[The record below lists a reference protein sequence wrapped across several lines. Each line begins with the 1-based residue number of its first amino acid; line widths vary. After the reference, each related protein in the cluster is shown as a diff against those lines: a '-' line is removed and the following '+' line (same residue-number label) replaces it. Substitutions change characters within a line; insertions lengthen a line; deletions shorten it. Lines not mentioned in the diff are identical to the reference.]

1 MNVTELARRIN
12 ISPEELRLALPQLGF
27 DIGGRA
33 VKVDDRTAW
42 RIIQTWPRLKREWE
56 KLQPKK
62 EEEVEVAPEEIV
74 KKTIILP
81 AVLTVRE
88 FAVRLN
94 LPTNKVITELMKNG
108 ILASLN
114 ERLDYATASILAED
128 LGFIPQLEQ
137 QGQDA
142 TEEVVIDVLHAEL
155 EKEKPEDLKPRPP
168 VVVVMGHVDHGKTKL
183 LDAIRKTNVIA
194 TEAGGITQHIGAY
207 QAQYKDK
214 RITFIDTP
222 GHAAFTTMR
231 SRGARVADVAVLVVA
246 ADDGVQPQTLEALKI
261 IHAARLPFLVAVNK
275 IDKEGADQERV
286 KSQLAQENII
296 SEEWS
301 GKIPFVPISAKAGT
315 GIDNLL
321 ETLLL
326 LAEMDKDKIM
336 ANPASEAMGTV
347 IESHLNPGEG
357 AVATVLVQNGTLRHN
372 DYLVFS
378 AEGGSAKGGVL
389 LGRVRAMRDWNGQ
402 LVEEAP
408 PGMPARILGFKV
420 VPSVGDIIH
429 GQKSAAGLEK
439 AKATFFKAAPTTVA
453 AAEESKK
460 QEAKYLP
467 IILKTDMQGSLEALT
482 ASLEKFQN
490 PEVAVKVV
498 AKDIGQIG
506 EADVSQAEAAEAL
519 VYGFNVEPSEAAINL
534 AGTKGVVIKTY
545 KIIYELLDDVKNR
558 LEAMLAP
565 EVIRTELGRAVIL
578 KIFRAEKTYSI
589 AGGRVEDG
597 KLLPGSRVKITR
609 QGAPVGEG
617 ELSELQSG
625 KQTVSEVRMG
635 SEFGMKISTRLAL
648 QEGDILEAYLEEK
661 KSRKLNF

>member
-42 RIIQTWPRLKREWE
+42 RVIQTWPRLKREWE

-62 EEEVEVAPEEIV
+62 EEEVAVATEEIV

-94 LPTNKVITELMKNG
+94 LPTNKVMTELMKNG
-108 ILASLN
+108 ILTSLN
-114 ERLDYATASILAED
+114 ERLDYATASILSED

-142 TEEVVIDVLHAEL
+142 MEEVVIDVLHAEL
-155 EKEKPEDLKPRPP
+155 EKEKQEDLKPRPP

-207 QAQYKDK
+207 QAQYKDR

-261 IHAARLPFLVAVNK
+261 IRAVGIPFLVAINK
-275 IDKEGADQERV
+275 IDREGADQDRV
-286 KSQLAQENII
+286 KSQLAQENVI

-301 GKIPFVPISAKAGT
+301 GKTPFVPISAKEGT

-326 LAEMDKDKIM
+326 LAEIDKDKIM

-347 IESHLNPGEG
+347 IESHLDPGEG
-357 AVATVLVQNGTLRHN
+357 AVATVLVQNGTLQRN

-378 AEGGSAKGGVL
+378 TQAEAKGGVL

-402 LVEEAP
+402 LIDQAF

-420 VPSVGDIIH
+420 VPSVGDIIR
-429 GQKSAAGLEK
+429 GQKDAAGLEK
-439 AKATFFKAAPTTVA
+439 AKAGFFKAAPTTVA
-453 AAEESKK
+453 AVEESKK

-467 IILKTDMQGSLEALT
+467 IILKTDMQGSLEALI

-490 PEVAVKVV
+490 SEVAVQVV

-506 EADVSQAEAAEAL
+506 EADVLQAEAASAL
-519 VYGFNVEPSEAAINL
+519 IYGFNVEPSEAAINL
-534 AGTKGVVIKTY
+534 AGTKSVTVKTY

-565 EVIRTELGRAVIL
+565 EVIRTELGQAVIL
-578 KIFRAEKTYSI
+578 KIFKAEKTYSI

-609 QGAPVGEG
+609 QGSPVGEG
-617 ELSELQSG
+617 EMSELQSG
-625 KQTVSEVRMG
+625 KQATSEVRMG
-635 SEFGMKISTRLAL
+635 SEFGMKISTRLVL
-648 QEGDILEAYLEEK
+648 QEGDILEAYSEEK
-661 KSRKLNF
+661 KKRVLNF

>member
-62 EEEVEVAPEEIV
+62 EEEVEVAPEAIV
-74 KKTIILP
+74 KKTIVLP
-81 AVLTVRE
+81 PVLTVRE

-114 ERLDYATASILAED
+114 ERLDYATASILSED

-137 QGQDA
+137 QGQDV
-142 TEEVVIDVLHAEL
+142 TEEVVTDVLHAEL
-155 EKEKPEDLKPRPP
+155 EKEKSENLKPRPP

-183 LDAIRKTNVIA
+183 LDAIRKTNVVA
-194 TEAGGITQHIGAY
+194 QEAGGITQHIGAY

-261 IHAARLPFLVAVNK
+261 IRAAGIPFLVAINK
-275 IDKEGADQERV
+275 IDKEGADQDRV
-286 KSQLAQENII
+286 KSQLAQENVI

-301 GKIPFVPISAKAGT
+301 GKTPFVPISAKAGT
-315 GIDNLL
+315 GIDTLL

-326 LAEMDKDKIM
+326 LAEMDKDKIV
-336 ANPASEAMGTV
+336 ANPTSEAMGTV
-347 IESHLNPGEG
+347 VESHLDPGEG
-357 AVATVLVQNGTLRHN
+357 AVATVLVQNGTLRRN

-378 AEGGSAKGGVL
+378 AQAEAGGGVL

-402 LVEEAP
+402 LIDQAL

-420 VPSVGDIIH
+420 VPSVGDIIR
-429 GQKSAAGLEK
+429 GQKNAAGLEK
-439 AKATFFKAAPTTVA
+439 AKAGFFKAAPTTA
-453 AAEESKK
+453 AAVEESKK

-467 IILKTDMQGSLEALT
+467 IILKTDVQGSLEALI

-490 PEVAVKVV
+490 SEVAVKVV

-506 EADVSQAEAAEAL
+506 EADVLQAEAAEAV

-534 AGTKGVVIKTY
+534 AGAKSVAIKTY
-545 KIIYELLDDVKNR
+545 KIIYELLDDVKNK

-578 KIFRAEKTYSI
+578 KIFKAEKSYSI

-609 QGAPVGEG
+609 QGSSIGEG
-617 ELSELQSG
+617 EMSELQSG
-625 KQTVSEVRMG
+625 KQTTSEVRMG

-661 KSRKLNF
+661 KARKLQL